1 MVKKIFWIA
10 MTAALGMTGC
20 KKDPVETPTQG
31 GKGTILIGTT
41 VKNADG
47 ASGSSYIQ
55 LVNDLSGSIDN
66 SNTIPSEFGVTPYVF
81 GKDLFMLPTM
91 VAAGTQE
98 LKKYTYTASQTLEYV
113 GKMQLPPASGAMN
126 IVKVNDQKAYIAN
139 YLLGT
144 VWIFNPQT
152 MEKTGEIDLTPYA
165 HKDASPD
172 PAQGIIRDGKYFLP
186 LNQIDAN
193 WQPYGDHLQTD
204 VAVIDVAT
212 DRVEKIISETTSG
225 ISFPTR
231 PMLRHMI
238 FTDEANDIYIAC
250 SASFGLGQFKK
261 NGFVC
266 IPAGSTEFDP
276 AKTWEISEVAI
287 QGSEY
292 KSAAVLNTKYLGG
305 GKVAAYV
312 AVSELNGENPYTS
325 RSSMAVLM
333 DLKAK
338 TIKKIEGIPY
348 TDGHSLWIDT
358 YKGKTVFSAYGEK
371 AAGFF
376 ICNMDGSG
384 THHAMQTVGN
394 ATFMHVF

>member
-1 MVKKIFWIA
+1 MAKKFFLVAI
-10 MTAALGMTGC
+10 TAALVMTGC
-20 KKDPVETPTQG
+20 KKDPIETPIQG
-31 GKGTILIGTT
+31 GIGTILIGTT
-41 VKNADG
+41 VKNSDG
-47 ASGSSYIQ
+47 ASGSSYLQ

-66 SNTIPSEFGVTPYVF
+66 SNALPAEFGATPYVLD
-81 GKDLFMLPTM
+81 KDLFILPTM
-91 VAAGTQE
+91 GAIGTQE
-98 LKKYTYTASQTLEYV
+98 LKKYTYTSSQTLEYV
-113 GKMQLPPASGAMN
+113 GKMQLPPSSGAMN
-126 IVKVNDQKAYIAN
+126 IVKVNDQKVYMAN

-152 MEKTGEIDLTPYA
+152 MEKTGEIDLTSYA
-165 HKDASPD
+165 HKDPNPD

-212 DRVEKIISETTSG
+212 DRVEKVISETVSG

-231 PMLRHMI
+231 PILRNMI
-238 FTDEANDIYIAC
+238 FIDESNDIYIAC
-250 SASFGLGQFKK
+250 AASFGLGQFNK

-266 IPAGSTEFDP
+266 IPAGGTEFDP
-276 AKTWEISEVAI
+276 TKTWEISEVDI

-292 KSAAVLNTKYLGG
+292 KSAAVLNAKYLGG

-333 DLKAK
+333 DLKAR
-338 TIKKIEGIPY
+338 TIKKVEGIPY
-348 TDGHSLWIDT
+348 TDGHSVWIDT
-358 YKGKTVFSAYGEK
+358 YKGKIVFSAYGEN

-376 ICNMDGSG
+376 TCNMDG
-384 THHAMQTVGN
+384 TDTRHVMQTTGN
-394 ATFMHVF
+394 PTYMHVF